1 MDKAE
6 REKAGFQ
13 QIVSSIVLHLLGSV
27 YYKDLNRSFNDD
39 HMIDIINRARIMMK
53 EEQTGNL
60 SPEIIAARLGV
71 GYSLFRREFKRY
83 SGISPGQY
91 QQQLKLARAKELLS
105 SSNLSIAEIAF
116 ELNFECVG
124 QFSTFFRKK
133 EGVTPSEFRR
143 QRF

>member
-1 MDKAE
+1 
-6 REKAGFQ
+6 
-13 QIVSSIVLHLLGSV
+13 
-27 YYKDLNRSFNDD
+27 
-39 HMIDIINRARIMMK
+39 MMK

-60 SPEIIAARLGV
+60 SPKTIAARLGV
-71 GYSLFRREFKRY
+71 RYSLFRREFKRY

-105 SSNLSIAEIAF
+105 SSNLSMAEIAF